1 LGVYTDLV
9 SHPLPGLHDAGVPV
23 TINSDDP
30 PLFNTTLNDEVKLLV
45 DPFNFDFNTINEILL
60 NGVRCSFL
68 PVEEK
73 QAMEATFQAEMAKL
87 QHELGL

>member
-1 LGVYTDLV
+1 MGVYPDLA
-9 SHPLPGLHDAGVPV
+9 SHPLRGLHRAGVPV

-30 PLFNTTLNDEVKLLV
+30 PLFNTTLNGEVKLLV
-45 DPFNFDFNTINEILL
+45 DPFNFDINTIDEILL

-73 QAMEATFQAEMAKL
+73 QAMESYISR
-87 QHELGL
+87 